1 MMPCNNICHEY
12 ICVEMFFFFLVNTS
26 FVKLFIK
33 YISIVVMFF
42 FFSISQNMDVIVAIL
57 PFIAPFGMLMF
68 FCENDMSIYGQFCLY
83 D

>member
-1 MMPCNNICHEY
+1 
-12 ICVEMFFFFLVNTS
+12 
-26 FVKLFIK
+26 
-33 YISIVVMFF
+33 
-42 FFSISQNMDVIVAIL
+42 MDVIVAIL